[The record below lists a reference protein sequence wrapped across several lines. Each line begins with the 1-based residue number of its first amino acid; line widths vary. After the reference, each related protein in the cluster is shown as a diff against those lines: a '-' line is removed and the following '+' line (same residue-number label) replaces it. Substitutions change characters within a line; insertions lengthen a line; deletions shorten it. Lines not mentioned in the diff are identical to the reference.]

1 MTISKHVSLLPF
13 NTFSI
18 DVKTDYLIEYSSVEE
33 LSAILKSELVTSSR
47 LLHVGSGSNL
57 LFLNDFDGVVLH
69 SQLKSIDLLTTD
81 EQSVYVEVGA
91 GVVWDDFVDFAVN
104 KGWGGVENLSL
115 IPGETGAA
123 AVQNIGAY
131 GVEVQSVIDRVKTV
145 EVESGEIREFSNA
158 ECEYGYRESI
168 FKTML
173 KGKYIVTSVVFRLE
187 CVPTFTLDYQHMEDE
202 VRKNGDLSL
211 ANVRQTIIAI
221 RQSKLP
227 DPAVQG
233 NAGSFFMNPVI
244 PKSLFVQLQSQF
256 PEMPHYYVSETDEKV
271 PAAWL
276 IDKCGWKGKQI
287 GKAAVHDKQAL
298 VLVNKG
304 GATGAEI
311 VFLAEQI
318 QLSVK
323 EKFGIELRP
332 EVNYIS

>member
-13 NTFSI
+13 NTFGI

-91 GVVWDDFVDFAVN
+91 GVAWDDFVDFAVK